1 MSMIQTI
8 VTSLFHG
15 HSVKTDPMPDFN
27 LERYLGEWHEIA
39 RLENWFERGL
49 SRVLARY
56 DRREDGSISVVNSGY
71 DVRTG
76 ERKEARARAVAGD
89 APNHLKV
96 YFVPLVYGRYEVA
109 FLDENYTRAVVSGGS
124 LNYLWLLARSPQ
136 LKDDELQP
144 MLHCA
149 EKLGYTQKLFNRRPS
164 MRDSFFGNDDFFG
177 DFFSPMPSLLGRMN
191 RMLESPFDDFFD
203 AMPAI
208 GVAPVQE
215 VKEEKK
221 DDLMSHEEQSRFS
234 YLRQLNALKLEQ
246 KKAIHEENFERAA
259 QLRDEIHKL
268 EEAHKEAKES
278 HKDGKESA

>member
-1 MSMIQTI
+1 MKSALYIAAASTEEQKNTI
-8 VTSLFHG
+8 S
-15 HSVKTDPMPDFN
+15 
-27 LERYLGEWHEIA
+27 A
-39 RLENWFERGL
+39 RP
-49 SRVLARY
+49 ARK
-56 DRREDGSISVVNSGY
+56 S
-71 DVRTG
+71 
-76 ERKEARARAVAGD
+76 
-89 APNHLKV
+89 
-96 YFVPLVYGRYEVA
+96 
-109 FLDENYTRAVVSGGS
+109 
-124 LNYLWLLARSPQ
+124 W
-136 LKDDELQP
+136 
-144 MLHCA
+144 
-149 EKLGYTQKLFNRRPS
+149 YTQKLFNRRPS

-208 GVAPVQE
+208 GAAPVQE

-278 HKDGKESA
+278 GKDSKESA